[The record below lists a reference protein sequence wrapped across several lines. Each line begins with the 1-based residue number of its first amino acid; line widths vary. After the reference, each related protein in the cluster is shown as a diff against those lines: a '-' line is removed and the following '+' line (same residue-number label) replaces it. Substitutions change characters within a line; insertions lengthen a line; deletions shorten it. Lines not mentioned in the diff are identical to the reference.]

1 MKHYWVTFA
10 NTDYDASRLDV
21 ARLSYPLSMHVP
33 QLAFSEDNV
42 ISVSEKTEKF
52 QVGVELAVKLR
63 SDIFCESKESASKAI
78 ESCHLAISVTNSFH
92 IDGIRSR
99 IVTPSD
105 QDEADSEYFTRW
117 WEANNSISEKLD
129 SDFEDLA
136 GREIEFE
143 GKGFHQS
150 ANIEYFHSPAEI
162 VHFVSN
168 INRLYKGTYICLG
181 HIFRHEL
188 EVAQADEME
197 IKALIAP
204 VAEYKARLRR
214 IK

>member
-10 NTDYDASRLDV
+10 NTNYDALRLDV
-21 ARLSYPLSMHVP
+21 ARLNYPLSMHVP
-33 QLAFSEDNV
+33 QLAFSADNV

-52 QVGVELAVKLR
+52 QIGVELAVKLR
-63 SDIFCESKESASKAI
+63 SDIFCESKEAAAKAI

-105 QDEADSEYFTRW
+105 QDEADSEYYTRW
-117 WEANNSISEKLD
+117 WEKSNSISEELD
-129 SDFEDLA
+129 SCFESLA
-136 GREIEFE
+136 GREIELE
-143 GKGFHQS
+143 GRGFHRS
-150 ANIEYFHSPAEI
+150 GNIEYFHSPAEI

-168 INRLYKGTYICLG
+168 INRLYKGTFICLG
-181 HIFRHEL
+181 HIFRQEL
-188 EVAQADEME
+188 NVAKADEME
-197 IKALIAP
+197 IKALIP
-204 VAEYKARLRR
+204 SVAEYNVMLRR